1 MGRPDF
7 EIIQLMVQY
16 DEVTRKPVSVKY
28 WDQEGCGHES
38 PPIPLD
44 QSIEELTRYHL
55 RHARVSHEMVMPNRC
70 PVEVSVGDGSVMVA
84 CTRDVHGPELKHAFQ
99 W

>member
-7 EIIQLMVQY
+7 RVIQLTVQY
-16 DEVTRKPVSVKY
+16 DDVTRKPISVKY

-38 PPIPLD
+38 DHFPVENPI
-44 QSIEELTRYHL
+44 EGLTRYHL
-55 RHARVSHEMVMPNRC
+55 RHAKIAHDLVMPNRC
-70 PVEVSVGDGSVMVA
+70 PVETPVGDGSVMVA